1 MLRKKK
7 MVISEAKI
15 LAEALPYMQKYYGK
29 TIVVKYGGNA
39 MLSKELEESVIRDI
53 ILLNAVG
60 IRVVLVHGGGIEIT
74 NMLEKL
80 NKKTQFVNGIR
91 CTDKETVEV
100 VKMVLCGKVNKNLV
114 SLILKNNGKAM
125 GLCGCDGGMI
135 LAQKQ
140 KRKEELG
147 YVGDIVEINTE
158 IIETALRENY
168 IPVIAGMGVDR
179 EGQAYN
185 INGDTAAAAI
195 AGALKAERL
204 IYMSNIK
211 GVLRD
216 KEEKSLMEKIS
227 IEEIPSLIRSGVITG
242 GMIPKISS
250 CVYGMKNGVDTA
262 VIIDGR
268 VPHSIIMELFS
279 DKGMGTMLSRP
290 SPVPKDIN
298 SSTEPRKFLGGE
310 QGYE

>member
-7 MVISEAKI
+7 LVISEAEI

-39 MLSKELEESVIRDI
+39 MLSKELEDSVIRDI

-74 NMLEKL
+74 AMLDQL
-80 NKKTQFVNGIR
+80 NKKSKFINGIR
-91 CTDKETVEV
+91 CTDKETVEI

-114 SLILKNNGKAM
+114 SLIHKNNGKAV

-135 LAQKQ
+135 LAEKQ
-140 KRKEELG
+140 KHSEEVG
-147 YVGDIVEINTE
+147 YVGDIVKINTE
-158 IIETALRENY
+158 LIEAALRENY
-168 IPVIAGMGVDR
+168 IPVIAGMGMDDQ
-179 EGQAYN
+179 GQAYN

-204 IYMSNIK
+204 IYMSNIR

-216 KEEKSLMEKIS
+216 KDESSLIEKIS
-227 IEEIPSLIRSGVITG
+227 LEEIPNLIRTGIITG

-250 CVYGMKNGVDTA
+250 CVYGMKNGVDMA

-268 VPHSIIMELFS
+268 VPHSILMELFS
-279 DKGMGTMLSRP
+279 DKGVGTMLTKTSGFRREKKEGQEETP
-290 SPVPKDIN
+290 GKD
-298 SSTEPRKFLGGE
+298 LGI
-310 QGYE
+310 